1 MKKYLYDYIK
11 EIDEIINNK
20 KVKDDIIKNH
30 LVKIQFFQHERLIH
44 LIVTIFY
51 ALFFL
56 IFFALGYL
64 HYLFFIPTSL
74 ILILL
79 ICYIIHYFHL
89 ENGVQYLY
97 KQYDKLKELNK

>member
-11 EIDEIINNK
+11 EIDEIISSK
-20 KVKDDIIKNH
+20 KVKEDIISNH

-56 IFFALGYL
+56 I
-64 HYLFFIPTSL
+64 
-74 ILILL
+74 
-79 ICYIIHYFHL
+79 
-89 ENGVQYLY
+89 
-97 KQYDKLKELNK
+97 